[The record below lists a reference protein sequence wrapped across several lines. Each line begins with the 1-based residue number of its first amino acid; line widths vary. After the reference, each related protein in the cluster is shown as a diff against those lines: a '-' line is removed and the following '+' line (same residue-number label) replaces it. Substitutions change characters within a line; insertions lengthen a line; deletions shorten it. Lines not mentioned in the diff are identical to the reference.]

1 MAFGQYDGSIR
12 IDTRIDNSGFE
23 KGIEQ
28 QTVSL
33 KSQAAKRAAIYRKEG
48 MSQSEAMKKAWSE
61 IERTSVSATSNIA
74 KRQKTITSQNLQ
86 FGNSLNNAG
95 AVLENRTVG
104 IGNSLNK
111 IGLSVK
117 KFAATVGIAFGV
129 STLIKFGKEAINLAS
144 DIQEVQNVVDTAFG
158 AMSGMVEEF
167 ADTAIEKFG
176 MSELAAKQTASTYM
190 AMSKCMGMYGEQA
203 AQMAID
209 AAARTGDI
217 ASFYNMTQKEADTML
232 KSIWTGETES
242 LKRIGVV
249 MTQTNLDQYALQKG
263 FGKTTSA
270 MNQQELTLLRYQYVM
285 DKTGLAAGDF
295 QKTQDSWANQT
306 RVLTERWKQ
315 FLSLMGTGLIQ
326 ILTPALKFLNQ
337 MMSVLIRFAETF
349 SKVTA
354 ALFGKQT
361 LNTAAGAAIATEG
374 AASATDDYAASVENA
389 KKKQD
394 KFLAGLDEITTLN
407 EKNSDS
413 APAATNTSAGSVSV
427 PALSGEIGGDVTL
440 SPALQTVIDKVTG
453 FFDKLKQIDLTP
465 AKEALSRLWE
475 SLKPF
480 GETIGEG
487 LAWFWDNILVPLGK
501 WVLEDAVPAFLDLLA
516 GAISF
521 LDPII
526 EAFKENFQWLWD
538 NFLQPIA
545 EWTGGVIVSVLESL
559 AEKLTELGDWMRDN
573 QGTVTAMTAAVI
585 AIAAAVTAFFAA
597 WKIVEFLAQLDSL
610 RTAVDTSATALD
622 LLTSAFKKNIVEK
635 IKDQIETAKLSLM
648 LAKDFLKSLA
658 QSTAALVKQAAQW
671 VVTTAGKIADTA
683 ATWASQAAT
692 LAATAATWLFNT
704 ALTVL
709 TSPITLVILAI
720 GALIAIVV
728 LCVKHWD
735 EIKEAASKA
744 WDWIKEKWH
753 AAGEWFNTNVV
764 EPIKTFFTN
773 LGDSIKNAFSTAW
786 EWIKGVWNKAS
797 SWVNDTVIVPIAN
810 FFSGLWDGIKKAF
823 TTAFDF
829 IKTAFK
835 NYVNGW
841 ISIVENF
848 INFFIKAI
856 NLLIKGLNKISF
868 DVPDWVPSIG
878 GKTFGFDI
886 KEVPKVSI
894 PRLATGAVIPPN
906 AEFAAILGDQK
917 HGRNLE
923 APESLLRQIAREES
937 GANLTVILQMPNGE
951 EKEVF
956 STKNLAQQNRQSG
969 RILIPINA
977 EV

>member
-1 MAFGQYDGSIR
+1 MALGQYDGSIR
-12 IDTRIDNSGFE
+12 IDTTIDNSGFE
-23 KGIEQ
+23 KGVEQ
-28 QTVSL
+28 QTASL

-74 KRQKTITSQNLQ
+74 KHQKSITSKNLQ

-95 AVLENRTVG
+95 AVLENQTVS

-117 KFAATVGIAFGV
+117 KFAATIGIAFGLT
-129 STLIKFGKEAINLAS
+129 TLIKFGKEAINLAS
-144 DIQEVQNVVDTAFG
+144 DIEEVQNVVDTAFG
-158 AMSGMVEEF
+158 SMSGMVEEF
-167 ADTAIEKFG
+167 AGTAIEKLG

-190 AMSKCMGMYGEQA
+190 AMSKGMGMYGKEA

-285 DKTGLAAGDF
+285 DKTNLAAGDF
-295 QKTQDSWANQT
+295 EKTQDSWANQT

-337 MMSVLIRFAETF
+337 MMSVLLRFAEAF

-354 ALFGKQT
+354 AIFGKQALST
-361 LNTAAGAAIATEG
+361 AQGAQSAVSGAAG
-374 AASATDDYAASVENA
+374 ATDDYADAVANA

-407 EKNSDS
+407 DPTATGSSASS
-413 APAATNTSAGSVSV
+413 APAGIGDFSI
-427 PALSGEIGGDVTL
+427 PEISGEIGGDVTL
-440 SPALQTVIDKVTG
+440 SPALQKVIDTVTG
-453 FFDKLKQIDLTP
+453 FFDKLKQIDLEP
-465 AKEALSRLWE
+465 AKQALSNLGE
-475 SLKPF
+475 ALKPF

-487 LAWFWDNILVPLGK
+487 LAWFWDNVLIPLGQ
-501 WVLEDAVPAFLDLLA
+501 WVIEDAVPAFLNLLA
-516 GAISF
+516 GAIKA
-521 LDPII
+521 LTPII
-526 EAFKENFQWLWD
+526 EGGKEGFIWLWD
-538 NFLQPIA
+538 NFLKPMLSFAADNFIAFLQTLADKLTKVGEWFEEHPWIAEFLGTTAAILATVAVSVGVVHKAIAVAQPILNA
-545 EWTGGVIVSVLESL
+545 FLAFWSALNLKTILIV
-559 AEKLTELGDWMRDN
+559 A
-573 QGTVTAMTAAVI
+573 AIAAVI
-585 AIAAAVTAFFAA
+585 AI
-597 WKIVEFLAQLDSL
+597 I
-610 RTAVDTSATALD
+610 
-622 LLTSAFKKNIVEK
+622 
-635 IKDQIETAKLSLM
+635 
-648 LAKDFLKSLA
+648 
-658 QSTAALVKQAAQW
+658 
-671 VVTTAGKIADTA
+671 
-683 ATWASQAAT
+683 
-692 LAATAATWLFNT
+692 
-704 ALTVL
+704 
-709 TSPITLVILAI
+709 
-720 GALIAIVV
+720 V

-735 EIKEAASKA
+735 EIKEAAAKA
-744 WDWIKEKWH
+744 WDWIKEKWN
-753 AAGEWFNTNVV
+753 AAGEWFRTKVT
-764 EPIKTFFTN
+764 EPIKNFFTN
-773 LGDSIKNAFSTAW
+773 LKDSIKNAFSTAW
-786 EWIKGVWNKAS
+786 DWIKGVWEKAS
-797 SWVNDTVIVPIAN
+797 TWVNDKVILPIAN
-810 FFSGLWDGIKKAF
+810 FFSGLWDGIKNAF
-823 TTAFDF
+823 KTAFDF
-829 IKTAFK
+829 IAHAFK
-835 NYVNGW
+835 TYVNGW
-841 ISIVENF
+841 IFIVENF

-868 DVPDWVPSIG
+868 DIPDWVPSIG
-878 GKTFGFDI
+878 GKTFGFNI
-886 KEVPKVSI
+886 REVPKVSI

-923 APESLLRQIAREES
+923 APEGLIRQIVKEES
-937 GANLTVILQMPNGE
+937 GANLTVVLQMPNGE

-956 STKNLAQQNRQSG
+956 STKNLTKTNRQNG
-969 RILIPINA
+969 RILIPIT

>member
-1 MAFGQYDGSIR
+1 MALGQYDGSIR
-12 IDTRIDNSGFE
+12 IDT
-23 KGIEQ
+23 
-28 QTVSL
+28 
-33 KSQAAKRAAIYRKEG
+33 
-48 MSQSEAMKKAWSE
+48 
-61 IERTSVSATSNIA
+61 
-74 KRQKTITSQNLQ
+74 
-86 FGNSLNNAG
+86 SLNTKNFNA
-95 AVLENRTVG
+95 AL
-104 IGNSLNK
+104 SK
-111 IGLSVK
+111 ITRSVK
-117 KFAATVGIAFGV
+117 SFGAAVGIAFGV
-129 STLIKFGKEAINLAS
+129 SSLIKFGKEAINLAS
-144 DIQEVQNVVDTAFG
+144 DVQEVQNVVDTAFG
-158 AMSGMVEEF
+158 SMSGMVEDF
-167 ADTAIEKFG
+167 ASTAIEKFG

-190 AMSKCMGMYGEQA
+190 AMSKGMGMYGKEA

-285 DKTGLAAGDF
+285 DKTSLAAGDF
-295 QKTQDSWANQT
+295 EKTQDSWANQT

-326 ILTPALKFLNQ
+326 MLTPALKFLNQ
-337 MMSVLIRFAETF
+337 MMSVLLRFADAF

-354 ALFGKQT
+354 AIFGKQT
-361 LNTAAGAAIATEG
+361 LSTAQGAESSISGVAG
-374 AASATDDYAASVENA
+374 ATDDYADATANA
-389 KKKQD
+389 KKQQD

-407 EKNSDS
+407 EKNDTPS
-413 APAATNTSAGSVSV
+413 APSAIGSVDMEI
-427 PALSGEIGGDVTL
+427 PTFSGEIGGDVTI
-440 SPALQTVIDKVTG
+440 SPALQKVIDTVEG
-453 FFDKLKQIDLTP
+453 FLGKLKQIDLTP
-465 AKEALSRLWE
+465 AKNALHNLWE
-475 SLKPF
+475 ALKPF
-480 GETIGEG
+480 GGTIGEG
-487 LAWFWDNILVPLGK
+487 LTWFWNNVLVPIGK
-501 WVLEDAVPAFLDLLA
+501 WVIEDAVPAFLNLLA
-516 GAISF
+516 GAISV
-521 LDPII
+521 LTPII
-526 EAFKENFQWLWD
+526 DAFKESFKWLWD

-545 EWTGGVIVSVLESL
+545 EWTGGVIVSVLEKL
-559 AEKLTELGDWMRDN
+559 AEKLTTLGDWMRDN
-573 QGTVTAMTAAVI
+573 QETVTAMT
-585 AIAAAVTAFFAA
+585 AAVTAFFAA
-597 WKIVEFLAQLDSL
+597 WKVVELMSTIQQAGGIVTFFSK
-610 RTAVDTSATALD
+610 
-622 LLTSAFKKNIVEK
+622 LTSALNACTIAK
-635 IKDQIETAKLSLM
+635 IKDAAETAYLNL
-648 LAKDFLKSLA
+648 LYAKDFVVSIAKG
-658 QSTAALVKQAAQW
+658 TAALVKQAAQW

-720 GALIAIVV
+720 GALIAIIV

-735 EIKEAASKA
+735 EIKEAAAKA
-744 WDWIKEKWH
+744 WDWIKEKWN
-753 AAGEWFNTNVV
+753 AAGEWFRTKVT
-764 EPIKTFFTN
+764 EPIKNFFTN
-773 LGDSIKNAFSTAW
+773 LGNSIKNAFSTAW
-786 EWIKGVWNKAS
+786 EWIKGIWNKAS
-797 SWVNDTVIVPIAN
+797 TWVNDKVIVPIAN
-810 FFSGLWDGIKKAF
+810 FFSGLWDGIKNTFSNAFEFIKHAF
-823 TTAFDF
+823 TT
-829 IKTAFK
+829 
-835 NYVNGW
+835 YVNGW

-878 GKTFGFDI
+878 GRTFGFNI
-886 KEVPKVSI
+886 REVPKVSI

-923 APESLLRQIAREES
+923 APEGLIRQIVKEES

-956 STKNLAQQNRQSG
+956 SSKHISKINRQSG
-969 RILIPINA
+969 RILIPIT

>member
-12 IDTRIDNSGFE
+12 IDTSIDNRGFE
-23 KGIEQ
+23 KGLEQ
-28 QTVSL
+28 QTTSL
-33 KSQAAKRAAIYRKEG
+33 KSQVAKRAAIYRKEG

-74 KRQKTITSQNLQ
+74 KRQKTIMSQNLQ
-86 FGNSLNNAG
+86 FGNSLN
-95 AVLENRTVG
+95 
-104 IGNSLNK
+104 K
-111 IGLSVK
+111 IWLSVK

-129 STLIKFGKEAINLAS
+129 STLIKFGKEAVNLAS

-190 AMSKCMGMYGEQA
+190 AMSKGMGMYGEQA

-295 QKTQDSWANQT
+295 QKTQNSWANQT

-315 FLSLMGTGLIQ
+315 FLSLIGTGLIQ

-337 MMSVLIRFAETF
+337 MMSVLIRFAEAF

-361 LNTAAGAAIATEG
+361 LNTASGTAIATEG
-374 AASATDDYAASVENA
+374 AASATDDYASSVENA

-427 PALSGEIGGDVTL
+427 SELSGEIGGDVTL

-487 LAWFWDNILVPLGK
+487 LSWFWDNVLVPIGK
-501 WVLEDAVPAFLDLLA
+501 WVIEDAVPAFLDLLK
-516 GAISF
+516 GAIEA
-521 LDPII
+521 LTPII
-526 EAFKENFQWLWD
+526 DAAKESFKWLWD
-538 NFLQPIA
+538 EFLQPIA
-545 EWTGGVIVSVLESL
+545 EWTGGIIVSVLEKL
-559 AEKLTELGDWMRDN
+559 AEKLTEFGDW
-573 QGTVTAMTAAVI
+573 VTEHKEGVEDFILILSSFAIAWAVVTAAV
-585 AIAAAVTAFFAA
+585 
-597 WKIVEFLAQLDSL
+597 SL
-610 RTAVDTSATALD
+610 WTAVGKIASA
-622 LLTSAFKKNIVEK
+622 
-635 IKDQIETAKLSLM
+635 
-648 LAKDFLKSLA
+648 
-658 QSTAALVKQAAQW
+658 
-671 VVTTAGKIADTA
+671 VTTAFGTA
-683 ATWASQAAT
+683 VN
-692 LAATAATWLFNT
+692 F
-704 ALTVL
+704 L
-709 TSPITLVILAI
+709 TSPIGLVIIAI

-744 WDWIKEKWH
+744 WD
-753 AAGEWFNTNVV
+753 
-764 EPIKTFFTN
+764 
-773 LGDSIKNAFSTAW
+773 
-786 EWIKGVWNKAS
+786 WIKGVWNKAS

>member
-12 IDTRIDNSGFE
+12 INTSLNTNDFNAALGKITNAVKKLGAAV
-23 KGIEQ
+23 G
-28 QTVSL
+28 VSL
-33 KSQAAKRAAIYRKEG
+33 G
-48 MSQSEAMKKAWSE
+48 
-61 IERTSVSATSNIA
+61 
-74 KRQKTITSQNLQ
+74 ITAL
-86 FGNSLNNAG
+86 
-95 AVLENRTVG
+95 V
-104 IGNSLNK
+104 
-111 IGLSVK
+111 
-117 KFAATVGIAFGV
+117 
-129 STLIKFGKEAINLAS
+129 KFGKEAIDIAS
-144 DIQEVQNVVDTAFG
+144 DVQEVQNVVDTAFG
-158 AMSGMVEEF
+158 SMSGMVDEF
-167 ADTAIEKFG
+167 ASTAIEKLG

-190 AMSKCMGMYGEQA
+190 AMSKGMGMYGKEA

-263 FGKTTSA
+263 FGKTTSK

-285 DKTGLAAGDF
+285 EKTGLAAGDF
-295 QKTQDSWANQT
+295 EKTQDSWANQT

-337 MMSVLIRFAETF
+337 MMSVLMRFAEAF

-354 ALFGKQT
+354 AIFGKQT
-361 LNTAAGAAIATEG
+361 LSTAQGAQSAVSGAAG
-374 AASATDDYAASVENA
+374 ATDDYADAVANA

-407 EKNSDS
+407 EPNTQS
-413 APAATNTSAGSVSV
+413 ASATTSALSGVGTADV
-427 PALSGEIGGDVTL
+427 PEISGEIGGDVTISPSLQKVIDTLSSFFENLKRDAEPARNALSNLKTALEPLGQFVFTALIDFYNKFLQPVGQWVLGEGVPRFVDAISNGLGKIDWENINNSLGNLWDKL
-440 SPALQTVIDKVTG
+440 SPFAVSVGD
-453 FFDKLKQIDLTP
+453 
-465 AKEALSRLWE
+465 
-475 SLKPF
+475 
-480 GETIGEG
+480 G
-487 LAWFWDNILVPLGK
+487 LLWFWENVLVPLGT
-501 WVLEDAVPAFLDLLA
+501 WVMNDAVPAFLDLLA

-545 EWTGGVIVSVLESL
+545 EWTGGVIVSVLETL

-573 QGTVTAMTAAVI
+573 QETVTAMT
-585 AIAAAVTAFFAA
+585 AAVTAFFAA
-597 WKIVEFLAQLDSL
+597 WKIVEFLAHLDSL

-622 LLTSAFKKNIVEK
+622 LLKTAFEKNIIAKV
-635 IKDQIETAKLSLM
+635 KDQIETVKLSIL
-648 LAKDFLKSLA
+648 LAKDFVVSLA

-683 ATWASQAAT
+683 ATWAYNAAT
-692 LAATAATWLFNT
+692 LAAQAATWLFNT

-735 EIKEAASKA
+735 EIKEAAARA
-744 WDWIKEKWH
+744 WDWIKEKWD
-753 AAGEWFNTNVV
+753 AAGEWFRTNVT
-764 EPIKTFFTN
+764 EPIQNFFTG
-773 LGDSIKNAFSTAW
+773 LKDSIQNAFSTAW
-786 EWIKGVWNKAS
+786 DWIKGVWDKAS
-797 SWVNDTVIVPIAN
+797 TWVNDKVIVPIAN
-810 FFSGLWDGIKKAF
+810 FFSGLWDGIKNTFK
-823 TTAFDF
+823 TAFDF
-829 IKTAFK
+829 IKHAFK
-835 NYVNGW
+835 TYVNGW

-848 INFFIKAI
+848 INFFVKAI

-868 DVPDWVPSIG
+868 DIPDWVPSIG
-878 GKTFGFDI
+878 GKTFGFNI
-886 KEVPKVSI
+886 REVPKVSI

-923 APESLLRQIAREES
+923 APEGLIRQIVKEES

-956 STKNLAQQNRQSG
+956 STKHISKVNRQSG
-969 RILIPINA
+969 KILIPIT

>member
-1 MAFGQYDGSIR
+1 MSFGQYDGSIR
-12 IDTRIDNSGFE
+12 INT
-23 KGIEQ
+23 
-28 QTVSL
+28 
-33 KSQAAKRAAIYRKEG
+33 
-48 MSQSEAMKKAWSE
+48 
-61 IERTSVSATSNIA
+61 
-74 KRQKTITSQNLQ
+74 
-86 FGNSLNNAG
+86 SLNTKDFNA
-95 AVLENRTVG
+95 
-104 IGNSLNK
+104 SLGK
-111 IGLSVK
+111 ITQSVK
-117 KFAATVGIAFGV
+117 KLGAAVGV
-129 STLIKFGKEAINLAS
+129 SFGITALIKFGKESLNLAS

-158 AMSGMVEEF
+158 SMSGMVENF
-167 ADTAIEKFG
+167 ASTAIEKFG
-176 MSELAAKQTASTYM
+176 MSELAAKRTASTYM
-190 AMSKCMGMYGEQA
+190 AMSKGMKLYGEQA

-209 AAARTGDI
+209 AAGRTGDI
-217 ASFYNMTQKEADTML
+217 ASFYNMTQSEADTML

-263 FGKTTSA
+263 FDKTTSA
-270 MNQQELTLLRYQYVM
+270 MNQQELTMLRYQYVM
-285 DKTGLAAGDF
+285 EQTSLAAGDF
-295 QKTQDSWANQT
+295 EKTQDSWANQT

-326 ILTPALKFLNQ
+326 MLTPALKFLNQ
-337 MMSVLIRFAETF
+337 MMSVLIRFADAF
-349 SKVTA
+349 SKVTE

-361 LNTAAGAAIATEG
+361 LNTAAGTAAATEG
-374 AASATDDYAASVENA
+374 AASATDDYADSVANA

-413 APAATNTSAGSVSV
+413 APAATNTSAGGVSV

-480 GETIGEG
+480 GETIGSG
-487 LAWFWDNILVPLGK
+487 LSWFWENVLIPIGK
-501 WVLEDAVPAFLDLLA
+501 WVMEDAVPVFLNLLA
-516 GAISF
+516 GAISV
-521 LDPII
+521 LTPII
-526 EAFKENFQWLWD
+526 DAAKGAFQWLWE

-545 EWTGGVIVSVLESL
+545 EWTGGIILSVLQGL
-559 AEKLTELGDWMRDN
+559 ADKLVEVGNWLSEHKEGVEDFVLILSSFAIAWA
-573 QGTVTAMTAAVI
+573 VVTAAVTLWNAIGTI
-585 AIAAAVTAFFAA
+585 A
-597 WKIVEFLAQLDSL
+597 
-610 RTAVDTSATALD
+610 SA
-622 LLTSAFKKNIVEK
+622 
-635 IKDQIETAKLSLM
+635 
-648 LAKDFLKSLA
+648 
-658 QSTAALVKQAAQW
+658 
-671 VVTTAGKIADTA
+671 VTTALGA
-683 ATWASQAAT
+683 AVSLLGAAVS
-692 LAATAATWLFNT
+692 F
-704 ALTVL
+704 L
-709 TSPITLVILAI
+709 TSPIGLVILAI
-720 GALIAIVV
+720 GALIAIIV

-744 WDWIKEKWH
+744 WDWIKEKWN
-753 AAGEWFNTNVV
+753 AAGEWFRANVT
-764 EPIKTFFTN
+764 EPIKNFFTN
-773 LGDSIKNAFSTAW
+773 LGDSIKNAFSAAW

-856 NLLIKGLNKISF
+856 NLLVRGLNKISF
-868 DVPDWVPSIG
+868 DIPDWVPSIG
-878 GKTFGFDI
+878 GKTFGLNI
-886 KEVPKVSI
+886 QEVPKVSI

-923 APESLLRQIAREES
+923 APESLIRQIVKEES
-937 GANLTVILQMPNGE
+937 GAQFTVILQMPDGSQ
-951 EKEVF
+951 KTVF
-956 STKNLAQQNRQSG
+956 DSKSIKKTNRQSG
-969 RILIPINA
+969 KIVIPV

>member
-12 IDTRIDNSGFE
+12 IDTSIDNSGFE
-23 KGIEQ
+23 KGLEQ
-28 QTVSL
+28 QTTSL

-61 IERTSVSATSNIA
+61 IERTSTSATANIA
-74 KRQKTITSQNLQ
+74 KKQKIITSQNIQ
-86 FGNSLNNAG
+86 FGNSLNSAG
-95 AVLENRTVG
+95 TALASHTFG
-104 IGNSLNK
+104 IGNSIDR
-111 IGLSVK
+111 IGLILK
-117 KFAATVGIAFGV
+117 KLAV
-129 STLIKFGKEAINLAS
+129 SIGLTFSITALIKFGKEAVNLAS

-190 AMSKCMGMYGEQA
+190 AMSKGMGMYSEQA

-295 QKTQDSWANQT
+295 EKTQDSWANQT

-315 FLSLMGTGLIQ
+315 FLSLMGTSLIQ

-337 MMSVLIRFAETF
+337 MMSVLIRFAEAF

-361 LNTAAGAAIATEG
+361 LNTASGAASATEG

-407 EKNSDS
+407 EQSSDS
-413 APAATNTSAGSVSV
+413 ASPTANTNAGSVSV

-501 WVLEDAVPAFLDLLA
+501 WTIEDAVPAFLDLLK
-516 GAISF
+516 GAIEA
-521 LDPII
+521 LTPII
-526 EAFKENFQWLWD
+526 DAAKESFKWLWD
-538 NFLQPIA
+538 EFLQPIA
-545 EWTGGVIVSVLESL
+545 EWTGGIIVSVLEKL
-559 AEKLTELGDWMRDN
+559 AEKLTELGDWLSEHKD
-573 QGTVTAMTAAVI
+573 GVEDFVLILTSFAIAWAVVTAAVALWNAIGTI
-585 AIAAAVTAFFAA
+585 A
-597 WKIVEFLAQLDSL
+597 
-610 RTAVDTSATALD
+610 SA
-622 LLTSAFKKNIVEK
+622 
-635 IKDQIETAKLSLM
+635 
-648 LAKDFLKSLA
+648 
-658 QSTAALVKQAAQW
+658 
-671 VVTTAGKIADTA
+671 VTTAFGA
-683 ATWASQAAT
+683 AVS
-692 LAATAATWLFNT
+692 F
-704 ALTVL
+704 L
-709 TSPITLVILAI
+709 TSPVTLVIIAI

-764 EPIKTFFTN
+764 EPIKNFFTN
-773 LGDSIKNAFSTAW
+773 LGDSIKNAFSAAW

-810 FFSGLWDGIKKAF
+810 FFSGLWDSIKKTF

-835 NYVNGW
+835 NHVNGW

-856 NLLIKGLNKISF
+856 NLLIKGLNKINF
-868 DVPDWVPSIG
+868 DIPDWVPSIG

-923 APESLLRQIAREES
+923 APESLIRQIVKEES

-956 STKNLAQQNRQSG
+956 STKNLAQQNRQRG
-969 RILIPINA
+969 RILIPINT

>member
-1 MAFGQYDGSIR
+1 MSFGQYDGSIR
-12 IDTRIDNSGFE
+12 INT
-23 KGIEQ
+23 
-28 QTVSL
+28 
-33 KSQAAKRAAIYRKEG
+33 
-48 MSQSEAMKKAWSE
+48 
-61 IERTSVSATSNIA
+61 
-74 KRQKTITSQNLQ
+74 
-86 FGNSLNNAG
+86 SLNTKDFNA
-95 AVLENRTVG
+95 
-104 IGNSLNK
+104 SLGK
-111 IGLSVK
+111 ITQSVK
-117 KFAATVGIAFGV
+117 KLGAAVGV
-129 STLIKFGKEAINLAS
+129 SFGITALIKFGKESLNLAS

-158 AMSGMVEEF
+158 SMSGMVEEF
-167 ADTAIEKFG
+167 ASTAIEKFG
-176 MSELAAKQTASTYM
+176 MSELAAKRTASTYM
-190 AMSKCMGMYGEQA
+190 AMSKGMKLYGEQA

-209 AAARTGDI
+209 AAGRTGDI
-217 ASFYNMTQKEADTML
+217 ASFYNMTQSEADTML

-270 MNQQELTLLRYQYVM
+270 MNQQELTMLRYQYVM
-285 DKTGLAAGDF
+285 EQTSLAAGDF
-295 QKTQDSWANQT
+295 EKTQDSWANQT

-326 ILTPALKFLNQ
+326 MLTPALKFLNQ
-337 MMSVLIRFAETF
+337 MMSVLIRFADAF
-349 SKVTA
+349 SKVTE

-361 LNTAAGAAIATEG
+361 LNTAAGTAAATEG
-374 AASATDDYAASVENA
+374 AASATDDYADSVANA

-413 APAATNTSAGSVSV
+413 APSATNTSAGGVSV

-465 AKEALSRLWE
+465 AKESLSRLWE

-480 GETIGEG
+480 GETIGSG
-487 LAWFWDNILVPLGK
+487 LSWFWENVLLPIGK
-501 WVLEDAVPAFLDLLA
+501 WVMEDAVPSFLDLLA
-516 GAISF
+516 GAIKV

-526 EAFKENFQWLWD
+526 EAFKENFKWLWE

-545 EWTGGVIVSVLESL
+545 EWTGGVVVSVLESL
-559 AEKLTELGDWMRDN
+559 ANKLELIGNWMSEHQSVVN
-573 QGTVTAMTAAVI
+573 GFITVLGSLT
-585 AIAAAVTAFFAA
+585 TAFG
-597 WKIVEFLAQLDSL
+597 IV
-610 RTAVDTSATALD
+610 
-622 LLTSAFKKNIVEK
+622 
-635 IKDQIETAKLSLM
+635 
-648 LAKDFLKSLA
+648 
-658 QSTAALVKQAAQW
+658 
-671 VVTTAGKIADTA
+671 TA
-683 ATWASQAAT
+683 ATKLFGVTGT
-692 LAATAATWLFNT
+692 LCTGAFNAFDKIMTFVGTTMKVLFSKT
-704 ALTVL
+704 
-709 TSPITLVILAI
+709 TLIILAI
-720 GALIAIVV
+720 GALIAIIV

-744 WDWIKEKWH
+744 WDWIKEKWN

-764 EPIKTFFTN
+764 EPIKNFFTN
-773 LGDSIKNAFSTAW
+773 LGDSIKNAFSAAW

-856 NLLIKGLNKISF
+856 NLLVRGLNKISF
-868 DVPDWVPSIG
+868 DIPDWVPSIG
-878 GKTFGFDI
+878 GKTFGLNI
-886 KEVPKVSI
+886 QEVPKVSI

-923 APESLLRQIAREES
+923 APESLIRQIVKEES
-937 GANLTVILQMPNGE
+937 GAQFTVILQMPDGSQ
-951 EKEVF
+951 KTVF
-956 STKNLAQQNRQSG
+956 DSKSIKKTNRQSG
-969 RILIPINA
+969 KIVIPV